1 MAEIITN
8 NGNCIKYYS
17 APVNELRK
25 QLYTISDVLSN
36 DAEGYLPDYVVQ
48 PNQGQNWYKEG
59 RGAIPACQLTL
70 INTD

>member
-8 NGNCIKYYS
+8 NGNCIRYYS
-17 APVNELRK
+17 APVNELWK

-48 PNQGQNWYKEG
+48 PNQGQKW
-59 RGAIPACQLTL
+59 
-70 INTD
+70 